1 MRSIHMRPNNRLNKL
16 VETLV
21 PQAIQRRH
29 QQILK
34 LEANSDA
41 LTLETTRT
49 TNRMQSIT
57 TNNDSMVLAAGQ
69 QRYQTSTFSNK
80 TPSE

>member
-1 MRSIHMRPNNRLNKL
+1 MRSIHNRPNNRLNKL
-16 VETLV
+16 VQTLV
-21 PQAIQRRH
+21 PQAMQRRH

-49 TNRMQSIT
+49 MNRMPSIM
-57 TNNDSMVLAAGQ
+57 TNNDSVVLATGQ